1 MIELLLGIAILL
13 FIRNRMRASFIQS
26 QKEELMREVVR
37 QVNQKRKLDE
47 LYGRNQ
53 DRRLCAV
60 SHSQRRRRRLRYHR

>member
-1 MIELLLGIAILL
+1 MVELLIGIAILL

-53 DRRLCAV
+53 DR
-60 SHSQRRRRRLRYHR
+60 

>member
-53 DRRLCAV
+53 DR
-60 SHSQRRRRRLRYHR
+60 

>member
-1 MIELLLGIAILL
+1 MIELLIGIAILL
-13 FIRNRMRASFIQS
+13 FIRNRMKASFIQS

-53 DRRLCAV
+53 DR
-60 SHSQRRRRRLRYHR
+60 

>member
-1 MIELLLGIAILL
+1 MIELLLGIAVLL

-53 DRRLCAV
+53 DR
-60 SHSQRRRRRLRYHR
+60 

>member
-1 MIELLLGIAILL
+1 MIELLLGIVILL
-13 FIRNRMRASFIQS
+13 FIRNRIKASFIQS

-53 DRRLCAV
+53 DR
-60 SHSQRRRRRLRYHR
+60 

>member
-1 MIELLLGIAILL
+1 MIELLLGIAIIL

-53 DRRLCAV
+53 RRNSEDAETNQ
-60 SHSQRRRRRLRYHR
+60 HTQG

>member
-13 FIRNRMRASFIQS
+13 LIRNRMRASFIQS
-26 QKEELMREVVR
+26 QKEELMREVVK

-53 DRRLCAV
+53 DR
-60 SHSQRRRRRLRYHR
+60 

>member
-1 MIELLLGIAILL
+1 MIEFLLGITILL

-53 DRRLCAV
+53 DR
-60 SHSQRRRRRLRYHR
+60 

>member
-1 MIELLLGIAILL
+1 MIELLIGVAVLL
-13 FIRNRMRASFIQS
+13 FIRNRIRASFIQS

-53 DRRLCAV
+53 DR
-60 SHSQRRRRRLRYHR
+60 

>member
-1 MIELLLGIAILL
+1 MIELLIGIAILL
-13 FIRNRMRASFIQS
+13 FVRNRLRASFIQS

-53 DRRLCAV
+53 DR
-60 SHSQRRRRRLRYHR
+60 

>member
-1 MIELLLGIAILL
+1 
-13 FIRNRMRASFIQS
+13 MRASFIQS

-53 DRRLCAV
+53 DR
-60 SHSQRRRRRLRYHR
+60 

>member
-1 MIELLLGIAILL
+1 MIELLLGIVILL
-13 FIRNRMRASFIQS
+13 FIRNRMRASFSQS

-53 DRRLCAV
+53 DR
-60 SHSQRRRRRLRYHR
+60 

>member
-1 MIELLLGIAILL
+1 MIELLIGIAILL
-13 FIRNRMRASFIQS
+13 FIRNRLKASFIQS

-53 DRRLCAV
+53 DR
-60 SHSQRRRRRLRYHR
+60 

>member
-1 MIELLLGIAILL
+1 MIELLIGIAILI

-53 DRRLCAV
+53 DR
-60 SHSQRRRRRLRYHR
+60 

>member
-26 QKEELMREVVR
+26 QKEELMREVVK

-53 DRRLCAV
+53 DR
-60 SHSQRRRRRLRYHR
+60 

>member
-1 MIELLLGIAILL
+1 MIELLIGIAILL

-53 DRRLCAV
+53 DR
-60 SHSQRRRRRLRYHR
+60 

>member
-1 MIELLLGIAILL
+1 MIEILIAIAVLL

-53 DRRLCAV
+53 DR
-60 SHSQRRRRRLRYHR
+60 

>member
-1 MIELLLGIAILL
+1 MIELLLGIAIIL

-47 LYGRNQ
+47 LYGRDQ
-53 DRRLCAV
+53 DR
-60 SHSQRRRRRLRYHR
+60 

>member
-1 MIELLLGIAILL
+1 MIEILLGIAILL
-13 FIRNRMRASFIQS
+13 FIRNRMRASFVQS

-53 DRRLCAV
+53 DR
-60 SHSQRRRRRLRYHR
+60 

>member
-1 MIELLLGIAILL
+1 MIELLIGIAILL

-26 QKEELMREVVR
+26 QKEELMREVVK

-53 DRRLCAV
+53 DR
-60 SHSQRRRRRLRYHR
+60 

>member
-13 FIRNRMRASFIQS
+13 FIRNRMKASFIQS

-53 DRRLCAV
+53 DR
-60 SHSQRRRRRLRYHR
+60 

>member
-1 MIELLLGIAILL
+1 MIEVLLGIAILL
-13 FIRNRMRASFIQS
+13 FIRNRLRASFIQS

-53 DRRLCAV
+53 DR
-60 SHSQRRRRRLRYHR
+60 

>member
-13 FIRNRMRASFIQS
+13 FIRNRVKASFVQS

-53 DRRLCAV
+53 DR
-60 SHSQRRRRRLRYHR
+60 

>member
-13 FIRNRMRASFIQS
+13 FIRNRLRASFIQS

-53 DRRLCAV
+53 DR
-60 SHSQRRRRRLRYHR
+60 

>member
-1 MIELLLGIAILL
+1 MVELLISIAILL

-53 DRRLCAV
+53 DR
-60 SHSQRRRRRLRYHR
+60 

>member
-26 QKEELMREVVR
+26 QKEQFMREVVR

-53 DRRLCAV
+53 DR
-60 SHSQRRRRRLRYHR
+60 

>member
-13 FIRNRMRASFIQS
+13 FVRNRMKASFIQS
-26 QKEELMREVVR
+26 QKEELIREVVR

-53 DRRLCAV
+53 DR
-60 SHSQRRRRRLRYHR
+60 

>member
-1 MIELLLGIAILL
+1 MIELLLGVAILL

-53 DRRLCAV
+53 DR
-60 SHSQRRRRRLRYHR
+60 

>member
-1 MIELLLGIAILL
+1 MIEVLLGIAILL
-13 FIRNRMRASFIQS
+13 FIRNRLRASFIQS

-53 DRRLCAV
+53 ER
-60 SHSQRRRRRLRYHR
+60 

>member
-13 FIRNRMRASFIQS
+13 FIRNRIRASFIQS

-53 DRRLCAV
+53 DR
-60 SHSQRRRRRLRYHR
+60 

>member
-1 MIELLLGIAILL
+1 MIELLLGIGILL
-13 FIRNRMRASFIQS
+13 IIRNRMKASFIQS

-53 DRRLCAV
+53 DR
-60 SHSQRRRRRLRYHR
+60 

>member
-1 MIELLLGIAILL
+1 MIELLLGIGILL
-13 FIRNRMRASFIQS
+13 FIRNRLRASFIQS

-53 DRRLCAV
+53 DR
-60 SHSQRRRRRLRYHR
+60 

>member
-13 FIRNRMRASFIQS
+13 FIRNRARASFLQS

-53 DRRLCAV
+53 DR
-60 SHSQRRRRRLRYHR
+60 